1 MTRVPITLRVNGERR
16 SGEAEPRKLLSDFL
30 RQDLRLTG
38 THVGCEQGVCGA
50 CTVLLDGEPVR
61 SCLLFTVQAEGCH
74 IETIESLGSDP
85 ATLHPVQQAF
95 WEKHGLQCGFCTPG
109 MVLTAKAL
117 LERNPDPTE
126 DEIRL
131 ALEGNICR
139 CTGYVFIVAAV
150 RHAAELLREEAA
162 S

>member
-1 MTRVPITLRVNGERR
+1 MTRIPITLHVNGEDRA
-16 SGEAEPRKLLSDFL
+16 GEAEPRKLLSDFL

-61 SCLLFTVQAEGCH
+61 SCLLFAVQAEGAR
-74 IETIESLGSDP
+74 IETIESLPSDP
-85 ATLHPVQQAF
+85 TELHPVQEAF

-117 LERNPDPTE
+117 LEHNPAPTE
-126 DEIRL
+126 QEIRL

-139 CTGYVFIVAAV
+139 CTGYVFIVEAV
-150 RHAAELLREEAA
+150 QHAAELLRSETT
-162 S
+162 

>member
-1 MTRVPITLRVNGERR
+1 VTRVPITLHVNGERC

-61 SCLLFTVQAEGCH
+61 SCLLFAVQAAGSR

-85 ATLHPVQQAF
+85 ATMHPVQQAF

-117 LERNPDPTE
+117 LERNPTPT
-126 DEIRL
+126 DQEIRL

>member
-117 LERNPDPTE
+117 LEHNPAPTDE
-126 DEIRL
+126 EIRL

-139 CTGYVFIVAAV
+139 CTGYVFIVDAV
-150 RHAAELLREEAA
+150 RHAAEQLREGAGG
-162 S
+162 

>member
-1 MTRVPITLRVNGERR
+1 MTRIPITLHVNGEDRA
-16 SGEAEPRKLLSDFL
+16 GEAEPRKLLSDFL

-61 SCLLFTVQAEGCH
+61 SCLLFAVQVEGAR
-74 IETIESLGSDP
+74 IETIESLPSEP
-85 ATLHPVQQAF
+85 TELHPVQQAF

-117 LERNPDPTE
+117 LEHNPAPTE
-126 DEIRL
+126 QEIRL

-139 CTGYVFIVAAV
+139 CTGYVFIVEAV
-150 RHAAELLREEAA
+150 QHAAELLRSETT
-162 S
+162 

>member
-1 MTRVPITLRVNGERR
+1 VTRVPVTLHVNGERR
-16 SGEAEPRKLLSDFL
+16 DGEAEPRRLLSDFL
-30 RQDLRLTG
+30 REDLRLTG

-61 SCLLFTVQAEGCH
+61 SCLLFAVQVGDAR
-74 IETIESLGSDP
+74 IETIESLGTGPDD
-85 ATLHPVQQAF
+85 LHPVQRGF
-95 WEKHGLQCGFCTPG
+95 WEEHGLQCGFCTPG

-126 DEIRL
+126 EEIRL

-150 RHAAELLREEAA
+150 RHAAALLREEAP
-162 S
+162 

>member
-1 MTRVPITLRVNGERR
+1 MTRRRITLHINGTER

-61 SCLLFTVQAEGCH
+61 SCLLFAVQAEGAR
-74 IETIESLGSDP
+74 IETIESLPSEPTG
-85 ATLHPVQQAF
+85 LHPVQQAF

-117 LERNPDPTE
+117 LEHNPAPTE
-126 DEIRL
+126 QEIRL

-139 CTGYVFIVAAV
+139 CTGYVFIVEAV
-150 RHAAELLREEAA
+150 QHAAELLRSETT
-162 S
+162 

>member
-1 MTRVPITLRVNGERR
+1 VNVELILNGRAATLDVRTDEMLLPALRR
-16 SGEAEPRKLLSDFL
+16 HGLLSV
-30 RQDLRLTG
+30 RET
-38 THVGCEQGVCGA
+38 CAIGVCGA

-117 LERNPDPTE
+117 LEHNPAPTDE
-126 DEIRL
+126 EIRL

-139 CTGYVFIVAAV
+139 CTGYVFIVDAV
-150 RHAAELLREEAA
+150 RHAAELLREGAGG
-162 S
+162 

>member
-1 MTRVPITLRVNGERR
+1 MTRVPVTLHVNGERR

-30 RQDLRLTG
+30 REDLRLTG

-61 SCLLFTVQAEGCH
+61 SCLLFAVQVGDAR

-85 ATLHPVQQAF
+85 EALHPVQRGF
-95 WEKHGLQCGFCTPG
+95 WEQHGLQCGFCTPG

-117 LERNPDPTE
+117 LERNPDPSE
-126 DEIRL
+126 EEIRL

-150 RHAAELLREEAA
+150 RHAAELLRAEAA

>member
-1 MTRVPITLRVNGERR
+1 VPITLRVNGERR

-117 LERNPDPTE
+117 LEHNPAPTDE
-126 DEIRL
+126 EIRL

-139 CTGYVFIVAAV
+139 CTGYVFIVDAV
-150 RHAAELLREEAA
+150 RHAAELLREGAGG
-162 S
+162 